1 MEALS
6 HLAKSID
13 YIEAHLADKVDMEE
27 VAAIAH
33 FSKFH
38 YQRMFYMLIGVT
50 PRVHFHTKQAC
61 NHLHKV
67 NSYRLASITT

>member
-50 PRVHFHTKQAC
+50 PTEYIRRRRLTLAVKEAC
-61 NHLHKV
+61 FYYNLDG
-67 NSYRLASITT
+67 